1 MKIILLM
8 GGPRAG
14 VDFFQSLLDGHHQ
27 ILQFPG
33 IIYINDILLEI
44 LSTKDKKNLA
54 IKFVKEYSQFFD
66 SRYTEVERHNK
77 LGPRKNKHY
86 KINKNLFIKR
96 FVEFSKFKNK
106 FKNSSFQNLY
116 LLHKAYNSNISNKN
130 EKILIINAHILPY
143 VFNFGTY
150 FKNIH
155 YEIIHTMRN
164 PFSAITST
172 MKNWLKYK
180 NGFIFTPKE
189 LYYNLEIIFFG
200 LDNLLKL
207 KKKVSI
213 IQLENLHTN
222 SKNVLKK
229 FCKIYKIRYSHS
241 LERSTFN
248 NLKWWGDKISGRDL
262 NGVNKN
268 FKISYDLKF
277 FFLRDLN
284 LFNKLFDK
292 KFKKYS
298 YKKIPDQKFYNHFF
312 PLKCE
317 LLTWINTF
325 KNKRYKH
332 ILSIPYYYLKRI
344 VYFNLF
350 LKKKT
355 KLPFSIGLEKKM
367 DFK

>member
-130 EKILIINAHILPY
+130 EKKMATLGILLNFIIPHNYNYLRLAIIVICNA
-143 VFNFGTY
+143 T
-150 FKNIH
+150 
-155 YEIIHTMRN
+155 IIPME
-164 PFSAITST
+164 AIIG
-172 MKNWLKYK
+172 N
-180 NGFIFTPKE
+180 NKE
-189 LYYNLEIIFFG
+189 L
-200 LDNLLKL
+200 
-207 KKKVSI
+207 S
-213 IQLENLHTN
+213 
-222 SKNVLKK
+222 
-229 FCKIYKIRYSHS
+229 
-241 LERSTFN
+241 
-248 NLKWWGDKISGRDL
+248 
-262 NGVNKN
+262 
-268 FKISYDLKF
+268 
-277 FFLRDLN
+277 
-284 LFNKLFDK
+284 
-292 KFKKYS
+292 
-298 YKKIPDQKFYNHFF
+298 
-312 PLKCE
+312 
-317 LLTWINTF
+317 
-325 KNKRYKH
+325 
-332 ILSIPYYYLKRI
+332 
-344 VYFNLF
+344 
-350 LKKKT
+350 
-355 KLPFSIGLEKKM
+355 
-367 DFK
+367 